1 MPFEKGNSYGNR
13 KGRPKGADNK
23 ITKEIKEI
31 LQEVVFNAEEISK
44 VYNGLDPHQ
53 KAEFMVRMARYV
65 TPEQKAINLGLNQF
79 IEQPLFLDVSEDNSY
94 TEDTEAIQTD

>member
-31 LQEVVFNAEEISK
+31 LQEVVFNAEEISR
-44 VYNGLDPHQ
+44 VYSELDTRD

-65 TPEQKAINLGLNQF
+65 TPEQKAVNIGLHEF
-79 IEQPLFLDVSEDNSY
+79 KEQPLFLDLDE
-94 TEDTEAIQTD
+94 EE

>member
-31 LQEVVFNAEEISK
+31 LQEVVFNAEEISR
-44 VYNGLDPHQ
+44 VYSELDTRD

-65 TPEQKAINLGLNQF
+65 TPEQKAVNIGLHEF
-79 IEQPLFLDVSEDNSY
+79 KEQPLFLDIDE
-94 TEDTEAIQTD
+94 EE

>member
-31 LQEVVFNAEEISK
+31 LQEVVFNAEEISR
-44 VYNGLDPHQ
+44 VYSELDTRD
-53 KAEFMVRMARYV
+53 KAEFMVRIARYV
-65 TPEQKAINLGLNQF
+65 TPEQKAVNIGLHEF
-79 IEQPLFLDVSEDNSY
+79 KEQPLFLDVDE
-94 TEDTEAIQTD
+94 EE

>member
-31 LQEVVFNAEEISK
+31 LQEVVFNAEEISR
-44 VYNGLDPHQ
+44 VYSELDTRD

-65 TPEQKAINLGLNQF
+65 TPEQKAVNIGLHEF
-79 IEQPLFLDVSEDNSY
+79 KEQPLFLHIDE
-94 TEDTEAIQTD
+94 EE

>member
-13 KGRPKGADNK
+13 NGRPKGADNK

-31 LQEVVFNAEEISK
+31 LQEVVFNAEEISR
-44 VYNGLDPHQ
+44 VYSELDTRD

-65 TPEQKAINLGLNQF
+65 TPEQKAVNIGLHEF
-79 IEQPLFLDVSEDNSY
+79 KEQPLFLDVDEEDKPINP
-94 TEDTEAIQTD
+94 

>member
-31 LQEVVFNAEEISK
+31 LQEVVFNAEEISR
-44 VYNGLDPHQ
+44 VYSELDTRD

-65 TPEQKAINLGLNQF
+65 TPEQKAVNIGLHEF
-79 IEQPLFLDVSEDNSY
+79 KEQPLFLDIDEEYKPINP
-94 TEDTEAIQTD
+94 

>member
-31 LQEVVFNAEEISK
+31 LQEVVFNAEEISR
-44 VYNGLDPHQ
+44 VYSELDTRD

-65 TPEQKAINLGLNQF
+65 TPEQKAVNIGLHEF
-79 IEQPLFLDVSEDNSY
+79 KEQPLFLDVDE
-94 TEDTEAIQTD
+94 EE